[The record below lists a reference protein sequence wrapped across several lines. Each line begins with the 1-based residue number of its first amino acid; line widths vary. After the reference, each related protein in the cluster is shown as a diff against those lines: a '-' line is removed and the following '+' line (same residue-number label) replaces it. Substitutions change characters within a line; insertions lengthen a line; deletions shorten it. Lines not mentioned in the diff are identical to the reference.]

1 MLRTFLNRLL
11 FQKQRPLLQPGER
24 APDFELSDQEG
35 RTVRA
40 RDLAGRRWILWFYP
54 KADTPG

>member
-11 FQKQRPLLQPGER
+11 FQKGRTLLQPGDV
-24 APDFELSDQEG
+24 APSFELCDQNG
-35 RTVRA
+35 RPVRSV
-40 RDLAGRRWILWFYP
+40 DLAGRRWILWFYP